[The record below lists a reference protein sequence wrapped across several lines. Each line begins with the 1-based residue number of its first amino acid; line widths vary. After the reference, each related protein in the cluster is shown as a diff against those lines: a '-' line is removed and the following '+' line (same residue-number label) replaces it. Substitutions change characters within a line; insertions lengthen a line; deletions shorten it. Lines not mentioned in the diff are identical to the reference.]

1 MQRLKVKPEASSQ
14 EPEARRNA
22 PPARARFSKT
32 ASLVFSMFLVTAAL
46 AQTPSAPPPGG
57 ATASEKPNADVVR
70 VGKRLRCKCG
80 CGDTIATCSM
90 LQCEY
95 SKPGKEQ
102 IARMQALGMTDDQI
116 IRSFVQNFGADILLS
131 PPSPFGWIIPYLAIL
146 PGLALVWLFIRKYR
160 KPKPLVEVGTIEIDD
175 PALEKYKDQIEKDL
189 ANME

>member
-1 MQRLKVKPEASSQ
+1 MQRFRSSL
-14 EPEARRNA
+14 
-22 PPARARFSKT
+22 
-32 ASLVFSMFLVTAAL
+32 LVAVVATAL
-46 AQTPSAPPPGG
+46 AQTPSAVPPGG
-57 ATASEKPNADVVR
+57 ATAAEKPNADVVR

-80 CGDTIATCSM
+80 CGHTVASCSM

-102 IARMQALGMTDDQI
+102 IAKMQSLGMSDDQI
-116 IRSFVQNFGADILLS
+116 LNAFVGNYGADILLS
-131 PPSPFGWIIPYLAIL
+131 PPRPYGFIVPYLAIL
-146 PGLALVWLFIRKYR
+146 PGLALILLFVKKYR